1 MRNNIY
7 NNVRA
12 YLNANGVEYDLMANQ
27 FEITDD
33 NGTQTITK
41 WDFEIAEP
49 TQEQLTALS
58 TEATAIAEADVLVV
72 TTRANAKVSGNNK
85 LLALGLTQA
94 EATSLTGYTPP
105 AED

>member
-12 YLNANGVEYDLMANQ
+12 YLNANSVEYDLMANQ

-58 TEATAIAEADVLVV
+58 TEATAIAEADVLAV
-72 TTRANAKVSGNNK
+72 TNKANTKASGNTK
-85 LLALGLTQA
+85 LLDLGLTQA
-94 EATSLTGYTPP
+94 EATALTGYVPP
-105 AED
+105 AEV